1 MMGPVLAVL
10 TSSDKWWTSS
20 SPKGPTLGSSFL
32 LLLPLLPLSSPS
44 PPSGAHQ
51 TKAEKVRRWCVPAQK
66 EVEKVRQWCVPAQI
80 IRKASLFFGGRS
92 EKRLGR
98 ISPPQSS
105 VIGGR
110 MHSEEEGE
118 EALLTRL

>member
-1 MMGPVLAVL
+1 MLIIL
-10 TSSDKWWTSS
+10 TTWTTWTTWTNWTTWTTWT
-20 SPKGPTLGSSFL
+20 TLTAL
-32 LLLPLLPLSSPS
+32 TTRATL
-44 PPSGAHQ
+44 
-51 TKAEKVRRWCVPAQK
+51 TTWT
-66 EVEKVRQWCVPAQI
+66 

>member
-1 MMGPVLAVL
+1 MNLEANTLSGGLDHASQSLKIAEDAVIGK
-10 TSSDKWWTSS
+10 D
-20 SPKGPTLGSSFL
+20 
-32 LLLPLLPLSSPS
+32 
-44 PPSGAHQ
+44 
-51 TKAEKVRRWCVPAQK
+51 
-66 EVEKVRQWCVPAQI
+66 

-98 ISPPQSS
+98 ISPPQNS

>member
-1 MMGPVLAVL
+1 MVLA
-10 TSSDKWWTSS
+10 SK
-20 SPKGPTLGSSFL
+20 PKSAGDG
-32 LLLPLLPLSSPS
+32 
-44 PPSGAHQ
+44 GAR
-51 TKAEKVRRWCVPAQK
+51 TGGEFADGG
-66 EVEKVRQWCVPAQI
+66 